1 MRNPTRLALLALAL
15 PLAHAVAQVT
25 PAQFDARY
33 AAISATK
40 GADAARLKK
49 LLALD
54 WEYSNVTFPENATFN
69 GYPGQDDRWSD
80 NSLAANARYSKELQR
95 PLRAIRTIDRDKL
108 SATDQLNYDLFLRQ
122 SELNV
127 EGTKFPSELLAVSQQ
142 GGPQQYIVSVLFNM
156 PHATVA
162 DYENIVKRL
171 ESAPALFAQTREL
184 LDKGLADKVTPP
196 AVTLRDVPKQVDGL
210 LASDPMASPLLA
222 NFKEMPATISPEER
236 DRLTSRAVEAYR
248 ALEPVLRDFRDYLSN
263 TYIPGARTS
272 IGMSELPNGRAWY
285 AYNAKVQ
292 TTTGMSPKDIHA
304 LGLREVAR
312 IRTSMDSLIGVVG
325 FKGDFQAFVQFLRT
339 DPQFYFTDSASLVRA
354 YRDIVKRIDPELP
367 RLFGK
372 LPRLTY
378 GVTTIPANSAPSATT
393 AYYQQGAPD
402 IGRSGNYYVN
412 TWKLDARPKWEME
425 ALSMHEAVP
434 GHHLQI
440 ALAQELEGVPEFRRY
455 GGTTAFVE
463 GWALYAESLGP
474 EIGMYK
480 DPYSKFGQLTYE
492 MWRAIRLVL
501 DTGLHEYGW
510 SRDSAIAYF
519 KANSAKT
526 ETDIVNEV
534 DRYINTPGQ
543 ALAYKIGQ
551 LRIRGLRTEAERSLG
566 AKFDERAFHDVVLG
580 GGAVPLDVLEKRVR
594 EWVGRTKR
602 ATARPSP

>member
-1 MRNPTRLALLALAL
+1 MRILRCLAVLALAL
-15 PLAHAVAQVT
+15 PIARAVAQDT

-33 AAISATK
+33 AAITAAK

-54 WEYSNVTFPENATFN
+54 WEYLNVTFPENATYN

-80 NSLAANARYSKELQR
+80 NSLAAFERYNKEMLR
-95 PLRAIRTIDRDKL
+95 PLRAIRSIDRDKL
-108 SATDQLNYDLFLRQ
+108 SAGDQLNYDLFLRQ
-122 SELNV
+122 SQLNV
-127 EGTKFPSELLAVSQQ
+127 EGTKFPSELLAVSQE
-142 GGPQQYIVSVLFNM
+142 GGPQQYVVNLFLAS
-156 PHATVA
+156 PHSTVA
-162 DYENIVKRL
+162 DYENLLKRL
-171 ESAPALFAQTREL
+171 ESAPAVFTQTREL
-184 LDKGLADKVTPP
+184 LEKGLADKVTPP
-196 AVTLRDVPKQVDGL
+196 AVTLRDVPRQVDDL
-210 LASDPMASPLLA
+210 LTSDPMASPLLLD
-222 NFKEMPATISPEER
+222 FRHMPEGMSQEDR
-236 DRLTSRAVEAYR
+236 DRLTSRAVSAFH
-248 ALEPVLRDFRDYLSN
+248 ALEPALHDFRDYLAN
-263 TYIPGARTS
+263 TYIPGARES
-272 IGMSELPNGRAWY
+272 IGMSELPNGKAWY
-285 AYNAKVQ
+285 AYKAKVQ
-292 TTTGMSPKDIHA
+292 TTTGMTPKEIHA
-304 LGLREVAR
+304 LGLKEVAR
-312 IRTSMDSLIGVVG
+312 IRTSMDSLISAVG
-325 FKGDFQAFVQFLRT
+325 FHGDFQAFVHFLRT
-339 DPQFYFTDSASLVRA
+339 DPQFFFTDSASLVRA

-367 RLFGK
+367 RIFGK

-378 GVTTIPANSAPSATT
+378 GVATIPSSSAPSVTT

-402 IGRSGNYYVN
+402 VGRAGTYFVN
-412 TWKLDARPKWEME
+412 TYKLDARPKWEME
-425 ALSMHEAVP
+425 ALSMHESVP

-455 GGTTAFVE
+455 GGTTAFIE
-463 GWALYAESLGP
+463 GWGLYAESLGG
-474 EIGMYK
+474 EIGLYT
-480 DPYSKFGQLTYE
+480 DPYSRFGQMTYE

-534 DRYINTPGQ
+534 DRYINDPGQ

-551 LRIRGLRTEAERSLG
+551 LRIRGLRTEAEKSLG

-602 ATARPSP
+602 TAK